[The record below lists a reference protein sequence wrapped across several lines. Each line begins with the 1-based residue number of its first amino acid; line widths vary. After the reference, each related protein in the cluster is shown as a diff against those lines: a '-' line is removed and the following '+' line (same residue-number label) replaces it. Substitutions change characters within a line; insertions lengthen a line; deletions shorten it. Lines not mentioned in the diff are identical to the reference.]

1 MLLDLRNPAR
11 FCRCSLF
18 HQHCRL
24 SCWCTHF
31 TWSWNCQND
40 QHKLRMK
47 TCAVI
52 LSPINCHPM
61 NKQWT
66 APQNLMKNVD
76 TDPESWGISKSFQY
90 LQQNVPYHS
99 MKYTKPVAL
108 YQLPGKDIFYL
119 WVFKSSFCPKQYLN
133 HPNLRFY
140 LKFLHLVGYMQY
152 CTCLPSM
159 QPRFSFWFHAIHTWL
174 KFHCSI
180 LCFKRPHPHPPTT
193 LSNKATVLQKI
204 LCKNTD
210 MSRIAGNC
218 PLTLSINFNI
228 AYDTEYR
235 Q

>member
-1 MLLDLRNPAR
+1 MLLDLQNPAR

-31 TWSWNCQND
+31 TWSWNYQND

-108 YQLPGKDIFYL
+108 YQLPGKDIL
-119 WVFKSSFCPKQYLN
+119 SLSIQVIILSKTVLKSSQFEILSQVPPFSGV
-133 HPNLRFY
+133 HAV
-140 LKFLHLVGYMQY
+140 LHL
-152 CTCLPSM
+152 
-159 QPRFSFWFHAIHTWL
+159 
-174 KFHCSI
+174 
-180 LCFKRPHPHPPTT
+180 PP
-193 LSNKATVLQKI
+193 
-204 LCKNTD
+204 
-210 MSRIAGNC
+210 
-218 PLTLSINFNI
+218 IN
-228 AYDTEYR
+228 AA
-235 Q
+235 